1 MPASTA
7 NKVLFGLTN
16 VYYAVATEG
25 ENGVFTY
32 GAPVRIPGA
41 TEMSTDP
48 AGEST
53 SFFAD
58 NQVYYEAEANQGYE
72 GTFNFAKLPTSF
84 YVDVLGQKLVN
95 GGLFENSNAKSKRI
109 ALLFEIDGDVQAD
122 RFVYYNVSVSRPG
135 TASKTK
141 EDSTEVNTV
150 ELNFKATPRPDG
162 AIKWVTGAD
171 TPKEIYDAFYTQV
184 TEPTEV
190 PAG

>member
-1 MPASTA
+1 MPETA

-16 VYYAVATEG
+16 VHYAVATEG
-25 ENGVFTY
+25 ADGKFTY
-32 GAPVRIPGA
+32 APPVRIPGA

-72 GTFNFAKLPTSF
+72 GKFSFGQLPQSF
-84 YVDVLGQKLVN
+84 YTDVLGQTVVN
-95 GGLFENSNAKSKRI
+95 GGLYENANAKSKRI
-109 ALLFEIDGDVQAD
+109 ALLFEIDGDQKAD

-135 TASKTK
+135 NASKTK
-141 EDSTEVNTV
+141 EDKTEVNTV

-162 AIKWVTGAD
+162 AIKWVTGPD
-171 TPKEIYDAFYTQV
+171 TTQAVYDAFYTAV